1 MSRQFFEQ
9 PILNSPYEY
18 PSRHWEL
25 DASGQP
31 TDRIL
36 DRRRQ
41 VAFISPIPKPKKQ
54 KEQQRKIVYDE
65 AAQALESDDEQ
76 YDLTAF
82 ISNVRHRVDRWR
94 DLPDPASWRVTP
106 ETARLLRHWRSDRF
120 GDIRPFFCQVE
131 AVETAIWL
139 TEVAPRLGREERKVL
154 DDLQGASER
163 ANPGLA
169 RLALKLAT
177 GAGKTTVMAMIIA
190 WQTINAARRPGS
202 RKFTRVPGGHPRHH
216 DPGGCG
222 SFP

>member
-1 MSRQFFEQ
+1 MSDRFFER

-54 KEQQRKIVYDE
+54 KELQRKIVYDE

-94 DLPDPASWRVTP
+94 ELPDPASWRVTP
-106 ETARLLRHWRSDRF
+106 ETARLLEHWRSHRF
-120 GDIRPFFCQVE
+120 GDIRPFFCQV
-131 AVETAIWL
+131 
-139 TEVAPRLGREERKVL
+139 
-154 DDLQGASER
+154 
-163 ANPGLA
+163 
-169 RLALKLAT
+169 
-177 GAGKTTVMAMIIA
+177 
-190 WQTINAARRPGS
+190 
-202 RKFTRVPGGHPRHH
+202 
-216 DPGGCG
+216 
-222 SFP
+222 